1 MRVNKKLYSVV
12 NIFVK
17 LKKEDY
23 EKIIFTSSD
32 CNGCNLGQ
40 RTGRY
45 LFRWWYQLWRNNDVD
60 KTSFSI
66 TPDVGYNLSEKW
78 AVGVEL
84 AYAHNGYDGDKL
96 NSNAF
101 ALAPYARY
109 SFYENKI
116 VRLFLDMGFGFS
128 TYKAKHADSVNGFE
142 IGVKPGLAVK
152 LNDNFSFITKV
163 GFAGYRDDYY
173 RNMNGNGFGVAL
185 DGENISIGIEY
196 EF

>member
-1 MRVNKKLYSVV
+1 MRKLFLLVV
-12 NIFVK
+12 IVMAAITASAQ
-17 LKKEDY
+17 EGIY
-23 EKIIFTSSD
+23 
-32 CNGCNLGQ
+32 LG
-40 RTGRY
+40 GGIS
-45 LFRWWYQLWRNNDVD
+45 LWRNNDVD

-84 AYAHNGYDGDKL
+84 AYAHKGEEI
-96 NSNAF
+96 STNAF

-128 TYKAKHADSVNGFE
+128 TQKAKHQDAVNGFE
-142 IGVKPGLAVK
+142 IGVKPGMAIK
-152 LNDNFSFITKV
+152 LNHQFSLITKV
-163 GFAGYRDDYY
+163 GFAGYRDDYF
-173 RNMNGNGFGVAL
+173 RGEGSGFGVSVE
-185 DGENISIGIEY
+185 GENISIGIDY

>member
-1 MRVNKKLYSVV
+1 MRKLFLLVV
-12 NIFVK
+12 IVMAAITASAQ
-17 LKKEDY
+17 EGIY
-23 EKIIFTSSD
+23 
-32 CNGCNLGQ
+32 LG
-40 RTGRY
+40 GGIS
-45 LFRWWYQLWRNNDVD
+45 LWRNNDVD

-101 ALAPYARY
+101 ALAPY
-109 SFYENKI
+109 

-128 TYKAKHADSVNGFE
+128 TYKEKHAESVNGFE

-173 RNMNGNGFGVAL
+173 RGEENGFGVGL

>member
-1 MRVNKKLYSVV
+1 MV
-12 NIFVK
+12 
-17 LKKEDY
+17 
-23 EKIIFTSSD
+23 T
-32 CNGCNLGQ
+32 
-40 RTGRY
+40 
-45 LFRWWYQLWRNNDVD
+45 NNDVD

-84 AYAHNGYDGDKL
+84 AYAHKGYDGEDAI
-96 NSNAF
+96 STNAF

-128 TYKAKHADSVNGFE
+128 TYKEKHVDSVNGFE

-173 RNMNGNGFGVAL
+173 RGEENGFGVGL

>member
-1 MRVNKKLYSVV
+1 MNKKLYSVV

-23 EKIIFTSSD
+23 EKIIFTRSN
-32 CNGCNLGQ
+32 CNGCHHCQ
-40 RTGRY
+40 RTGRH
-45 LFRWWYQLWRNNDVD
+45 LFWRNNDVD

-84 AYAHNGYDGDKL
+84 AYTHKGYDEDYKV
-96 NSNAF
+96 STNAF

-152 LNDNFSFITKV
+152 WSET
-163 GFAGYRDDYY
+163 G
-173 RNMNGNGFGVAL
+173 
-185 DGENISIGIEY
+185 IGSKIE
-196 EF
+196 